1 MNTMKNTI
9 LIVSLFSLVAVG
21 CTGGKST
28 GKTTPGTDP
37 KASDNTGKVDP
48 SAVKDAAPTGPAS
61 DLCTDTQCPGVV
73 R

>member
-1 MNTMKNTI
+1 MNTMKYTI

-28 GKTTPGTDP
+28 GKTTAGTDP
-37 KASDNTGKVDP
+37 KAGDAGKVDP
-48 SAVKDAAPTGPAS
+48 SPVKDAAPTGPAS